1 MTNTKSMAAFFL
13 VLVSAITLRTSDAAA
28 QSLTLDGVLA
38 KDTID
43 RFFVSS

>member
-1 MTNTKSMAAFFL
+1 MTNAKSMAAFFL

-38 KDTID
+38 SGGGLYSLP
-43 RFFVSS
+43 R